1 MTFEELTNEEKDA
14 LITEAELNAT
24 NTMSIQYLKDTDWYV
39 TRQVDTGVPMP
50 DDIKQKRQ
58 EARASIQE

>member
-14 LITEAELNAT
+14 LITEAELNAA